1 MGLLDIVPAGVLTGD
16 NVRKLLNYAH
26 ENKFAIPAINCT
38 STSTVNAALE
48 AAKKNKSPIIIQ
60 FSNGGSAFFAGKA
73 IDNTKQEAS
82 ILGAVAGAQYVRA
95 VAHAYGVPV
104 LIHSDHC
111 AKKLLPWFDGMLD
124 ADEKYYEAH
133 GEPLFSSHMLDL
145 SEEPE
150 KENIE
155 LCLHYLK
162 RMAPMGCLLEM
173 EIGITGG
180 EEDGVDNTSV
190 DNASLYTQPEDIW
203 EIYSNFSKVTD
214 LFSIA
219 AAFGNVH
226 GVYAPGNVKLHPE
239 LLGKHQAYVQEKL
252 KTDDDKPVYFVFHGG
267 SGSSREEIDT
277 ALKNGVVKM
286 NVDTDTQ
293 WAYWKG
299 LRDFYEKNRDY
310 LQSQVGNPEGPN
322 KPNKKFYDPRVFIR
336 ASEQTMIDRVVDAL
350 DWLNNKNVLRLS
362 LPDLKN
368 LKEEWD
374 KREAVQATT
383 SKLARGKLQIDLLN
397 VRSDVPVSRPV
408 MRLRMGSQQY
418 FSSRSKHANGNW
430 NEGFLFTVSF
440 HNQLFDTIELD
451 LYDKRKKWRTKMRHI
466 GKAKLKI
473 AQLKN
478 RDQVFITFLPMYEY
492 HVKRY
497 LPAHIQLPHTFL
509 KSHMPNMSMPKLK
522 EYYKKTMTR
531 QEDDGEE
538 DVLFDLPPYQPH
550 PSHSK
555 HSMTPFIGSI
565 QVRVRYMFQLEDHN
579 TNDSSSP
586 FYLNHQNISMG
597 TLLSFKSRQNSNYT
611 TDSSSTSSG
620 SHSTLANKY
629 RDIIEPNLV
638 FVDNIQSK
646 KSQIQ
651 PQSDSTVDMM
661 FHNNL
666 DLQQTSVEF
675 PKMDG
680 ENKKKEETE
689 VSDTASIKSHNFG
702 DKNFAFKWINE
713 SFEEVALSHPS
724 LDRMIGLVVS
734 PQTRTLLRAVVKMFN
749 AFGQGFKITILQLVS
764 SLSLL
769 QSFYSEIPRE
779 PLAEKITD
787 LKFLD
792 EAHYF
797 LGHAI
802 IAYGWRGISYL
813 GDYAKYMKDVI
824 KTKSNKEAI
833 VRYLRIPQEDLLGY
847 EYGLRKGAVFQPSYF
862 VSYDQAHEA
871 VVLGIRGTWSLY
883 DCITDLVCEYRP
895 WKGGLVHSGLLAS
908 AQWFF
913 TNIIPQIFLYIGK
926 QDTRRISSF
935 VITGHSLGAGTAAIL
950 TMMVVDYIDQLREL
964 SDDPDFKVRCF
975 CYAPVASLSLD
986 LCEKYEE
993 YISSFVC
1000 HDDLVARLSYG
1011 TASCAKELIMDSV
1024 IAVDGLGGSSKVNSN
1039 SELRKECFGIIQTR
1053 RKEIY
1058 HGKEPRYPLLYVPG
1072 RVYQFRRQQ
1081 RPKHSLRKF
1090 STQPPSTIPLNRR
1103 KPFVSSSSESNL
1115 NSSKET
1121 PYSFTLHHSSSMLS
1135 EEVYISKTC
1144 LEDHMVVTYL
1154 NAFQAVRQDCMRQDA
1169 ARKKNNS
1176 KTSSFHS
1183 SSSML
1188 KQSSPS
1194 ASRTKLN
1201 DTVSSSFNQ
1210 VDEEIDA
1217 TQ

>member
-1 MGLLDIVPAGVLTGD
+1 
-16 NVRKLLNYAH
+16 
-26 ENKFAIPAINCT
+26 
-38 STSTVNAALE
+38 
-48 AAKKNKSPIIIQ
+48 
-60 FSNGGSAFFAGKA
+60 
-73 IDNTKQEAS
+73 
-82 ILGAVAGAQYVRA
+82 
-95 VAHAYGVPV
+95 
-104 LIHSDHC
+104 
-111 AKKLLPWFDGMLD
+111 
-124 ADEKYYEAH
+124 
-133 GEPLFSSHMLDL
+133 
-145 SEEPE
+145 
-150 KENIE
+150 
-155 LCLHYLK
+155 
-162 RMAPMGCLLEM
+162 
-173 EIGITGG
+173 
-180 EEDGVDNTSV
+180 
-190 DNASLYTQPEDIW
+190 
-203 EIYSNFSKVTD
+203 
-214 LFSIA
+214 
-219 AAFGNVH
+219 
-226 GVYAPGNVKLHPE
+226 
-239 LLGKHQAYVQEKL
+239 
-252 KTDDDKPVYFVFHGG
+252 
-267 SGSSREEIDT
+267 
-277 ALKNGVVKM
+277 
-286 NVDTDTQ
+286 
-293 WAYWKG
+293 
-299 LRDFYEKNRDY
+299 
-310 LQSQVGNPEGPN
+310 
-322 KPNKKFYDPRVFIR
+322 
-336 ASEQTMIDRVVDAL
+336 
-350 DWLNNKNVLRLS
+350 
-362 LPDLKN
+362 
-368 LKEEWD
+368 
-374 KREAVQATT
+374 
-383 SKLARGKLQIDLLN
+383 
-397 VRSDVPVSRPV
+397 
-408 MRLRMGSQQY
+408 MGSQQY

-430 NEGFLFTVSF
+430 NEGFLFTISF
-440 HNQLFDTIELD
+440 HNQLFDIIELD
-451 LYDKRKKWRTKMRHI
+451 LYDKRKKWRSKLKHI

-478 RDQVFITFLPMYEY
+478 RNQVFITFLPMYEY

-509 KSHMPNMSMPKLK
+509 KSHIPNMSMPKLK
-522 EYYKKTMTR
+522 QYYNNKKAAH
-531 QEDDGEE
+531 QQGDEEVED
-538 DVLFDLPPYQPH
+538 LFDLPPYQLH

-565 QVRVRYMFQLEDHN
+565 QVRVRYSFQLDDNNNCE
-579 TNDSSSP
+579 TQSP
-586 FYLNHQNISMG
+586 LQNISMG
-597 TLLSFKSRQNSNYT
+597 TLLSNKSKQISRAYT
-611 TDSSSTSSG
+611 TDASSNSSG
-620 SHSTLANKY
+620 SDSTFTNSYHDA
-629 RDIIEPNLV
+629 IEPNLV
-638 FVDNIQSK
+638 FVDNIQK
-646 KSQIQ
+646 QSQIQ
-651 PQSDSTVDMM
+651 PQSDSTVDLM

-666 DLQQTSVEF
+666 DLQQTNVDF

-680 ENKKKEETE
+680 ENKKKEEAE

-734 PQTRTLLRAVVKMFN
+734 PQTRTLLRAVVKIFN
-749 AFGQGFKITILQLVS
+749 AFGQGFKITILQLLS

-769 QSFYSEIPRE
+769 QNFYAEIPRE

-813 GDYAKYMKDVI
+813 GDYAKYMKDVV

-833 VRYLRIPQEDLLGY
+833 VRYLKIPQEDLLGY

-862 VSYDQAHEA
+862 VSYDQVHEA

-926 QDTRRISSF
+926 QKARRISSF
-935 VITGHSLGAGTAAIL
+935 VITGHSLGAGTSAIL
-950 TMMVVDYIDQLREL
+950 TMMVVDYLDQLREL
-964 SDDPDFKVRCF
+964 SDNPGFKVQCF

-986 LCEKYEE
+986 LCEKYKE

-1024 IAVDGLGGSSKVNSN
+1024 IATDGLGGSSKVNSN
-1039 SELRKECFGIIQTR
+1039 PRIRKECFDIIQAR

-1072 RVYQFRRQQ
+1072 RVYQFRRQ
-1081 RPKHSLRKF
+1081 PKPKPHLKKF
-1090 STQPPSTIPLNRR
+1090 STQPLSGIPLRR
-1103 KPFVSSSSESNL
+1103 KKSFMSSSSEPNL
-1115 NSSKET
+1115 NIPKNEEIAC
-1121 PYSFTLHHSSSMLS
+1121 SFTLHHSSSMLS

-1144 LEDHMVVTYL
+1144 LEDHMVATYL

-1176 KTSSFHS
+1176 ETCSFHS
-1183 SSSML
+1183 SSSTL

-1194 ASRTKLN
+1194 SSKIKLN
-1201 DTVSSSFNQ
+1201 DTKASPFIQS
-1210 VDEEIDA
+1210 EKEIKA

>member
-1 MGLLDIVPAGVLTGD
+1 MGLLDVVPTGVLTGD

-48 AAKKNKSPIIIQ
+48 AAKKNQSPIIIQ

-73 IDNTKQEAS
+73 IDNKNQEAS

-95 VAHAYGVPV
+95 VAKAYGVPV
-104 LIHSDHC
+104 LVHSDHC

-124 ADEKYYEAH
+124 ADEKYFKAH

-145 SEEPE
+145 SEEPVE
-150 KENIE
+150 ENIE
-155 LCLHYLK
+155 TCLKYLQ

-203 EIYSNFSKVTD
+203 EIYSRFSKVTD

-267 SGSSREEIDT
+267 SGSSRQEIDT

-299 LRDFYEKNRDY
+299 LKDFYEKNKDY

-322 KPNKKFYDPRVFIR
+322 KPNKKYYDPRVFIR
-336 ASEQTMIDRVVDAL
+336 ASEQAMIDRIVDAL
-350 DWLNNKNVLRLS
+350 DWLNNKNVF
-362 LPDLKN
+362 
-368 LKEEWD
+368 
-374 KREAVQATT
+374 
-383 SKLARGKLQIDLLN
+383 
-397 VRSDVPVSRPV
+397 DVPVSRPL

-430 NEGFLFTVSF
+430 NEGFLFTISF
-440 HNQLFDTIELD
+440 HNQLFDIIELD
-451 LYDKRKKWRTKMRHI
+451 LYDKRKKWRSKLKHI

-478 RDQVFITFLPMYEY
+478 RNQVFITFLPMYEY

-509 KSHMPNMSMPKLK
+509 KSHIPNMSMPKLK
-522 EYYKKTMTR
+522 QYYNNKKAAH
-531 QEDDGEE
+531 QQGDEEVED
-538 DVLFDLPPYQPH
+538 LFDLPPYQLH

-565 QVRVRYMFQLEDHN
+565 QVRVRYSFQLDDNNNCE
-579 TNDSSSP
+579 TQSP
-586 FYLNHQNISMG
+586 LQNISMG
-597 TLLSFKSRQNSNYT
+597 TLLSNKSKQISRAYT
-611 TDSSSTSSG
+611 TDASSNSSG
-620 SHSTLANKY
+620 SDSTFTNSYHDA
-629 RDIIEPNLV
+629 IEPNLV
-638 FVDNIQSK
+638 FVDNIQK
-646 KSQIQ
+646 QSQIQ
-651 PQSDSTVDMM
+651 PQSDSTVDLM

-666 DLQQTSVEF
+666 DLQQTNVDF

-680 ENKKKEETE
+680 ENKKKEEAE

-734 PQTRTLLRAVVKMFN
+734 PQTRTLLRAVVKIFN
-749 AFGQGFKITILQLVS
+749 AFGQGFKITILQLLS

-769 QSFYSEIPRE
+769 QNFYAEIPRE

-813 GDYAKYMKDVI
+813 GDYAKYMKDVV

-833 VRYLRIPQEDLLGY
+833 VRYLKIPQEDLLGY

-862 VSYDQAHEA
+862 VSYDQVHEA

-926 QDTRRISSF
+926 QKARRISSF
-935 VITGHSLGAGTAAIL
+935 VITGHSLGAGTSAIL
-950 TMMVVDYIDQLREL
+950 TMMVVDYLDQLREL
-964 SDDPDFKVRCF
+964 SDNPGFKVQCF

-986 LCEKYEE
+986 LCEKYKE

-1024 IAVDGLGGSSKVNSN
+1024 IATDGLGGSSKVNSN
-1039 SELRKECFGIIQTR
+1039 PRIRKECFDIIQAR

-1072 RVYQFRRQQ
+1072 RVYQFRRQ
-1081 RPKHSLRKF
+1081 PKPKPHLKKF
-1090 STQPPSTIPLNRR
+1090 STQPLSGIPLRR
-1103 KPFVSSSSESNL
+1103 KKSFMSSSSEPNL
-1115 NSSKET
+1115 NIPKNEEIAC
-1121 PYSFTLHHSSSMLS
+1121 SFTLHHSSSMLS

-1144 LEDHMVVTYL
+1144 LEDHMVATYL

-1176 KTSSFHS
+1176 ETCSFHS
-1183 SSSML
+1183 SSSTL

-1194 ASRTKLN
+1194 SSKIKLN
-1201 DTVSSSFNQ
+1201 DTKASPFIQS
-1210 VDEEIDA
+1210 EKEIKA